1 MIETTAP
8 PRPTDS
14 RERYIDTL
22 RALALTRVI
31 IYHMFTAAW
40 LSFVLPAMG
49 VMFALAGSLMAR
61 SLDRAPTRAVTSRVR
76 RLLPA
81 LWVLGALL
89 VPAML
94 WHGWPDRPNWSHLLL
109 WVVPVVEPPGSE
121 WGIAVTQ
128 VLWYLVTYLWL
139 VLLSPAL
146 RWLYRRRPVP
156 TILLP
161 LGALVLLETLPPVA
175 RDSVQSVLLDVATF
189 GACWVVGFAHR
200 DGALRRMPLPLLI
213 TLAGLC
219 LTVGAGWALTHPSDD
234 GPDLNSIPLA
244 HGFYSVGFVLLVLR
258 AAPTMQWLAV
268 VRILDRLVALLNA
281 RAVTIY
287 LWHNLAIAVCFVVG
301 DRLQVWR
308 LYGFSQ
314 FGYLAVA
321 LLLLLVPLFLLGWVE
336 DLAAQRRPR
345 ILPWGPPPTS
355 SANRSAPQTA
365 GVGRPGTGRGA
376 ETGGPAP
383 TGGTPGRHRSAPS
396 I

>member
-1 MIETTAP
+1 METAAP
-8 PRPTDS
+8 PRLTAT

-22 RALALTRVI
+22 RAVALIRVI
-31 IYHMFTAAW
+31 IYHAFAAAW
-40 LSFVLPAMG
+40 LSFLFPAMG

-81 LWVLGALL
+81 LWVLGVLL

-94 WHGWPDRPNWSHLLL
+94 WHGWPDRPSWTHLLL
-109 WVVPVVEPPGSE
+109 WVVPVVGPPGSE

-128 VLWYLVTYLWL
+128 VLWYVVTYLWL
-139 VLLSPAL
+139 VLLSPGL
-146 RWLYRRRPVP
+146 RWLYQRRPVG

-161 LGALVLLETLPPVA
+161 LGALVLLESLPPFA

-200 DGALRRMPLPLLI
+200 DGALRRVSLPLLI

-219 LTVGAGWALTHPSDD
+219 LALGAGWALTHPSED
-234 GPDLNSIPLA
+234 GLDLNSIPLA
-244 HGFYSVGFVLLVLR
+244 HGFYSLGFVLLVLR
-258 AAPTMQWLAV
+258 AAPTMQWLV
-268 VRILDRLVALLNA
+268 LVRTLDRLITLLNA

-308 LYGFSQ
+308 LDGFSQ
-314 FGYLAVA
+314 LGYFAVA

-336 DLAAQRRPR
+336 DLAAQRRPQ
-345 ILPWGPPPTS
+345 ILPWRPPPARG
-355 SANRSAPQTA
+355 ANRSAPVPIA
-365 GVGRPGTGRGA
+365 GR
-376 ETGGPAP
+376 
-383 TGGTPGRHRSAPS
+383 RSSPQ
-396 I
+396 